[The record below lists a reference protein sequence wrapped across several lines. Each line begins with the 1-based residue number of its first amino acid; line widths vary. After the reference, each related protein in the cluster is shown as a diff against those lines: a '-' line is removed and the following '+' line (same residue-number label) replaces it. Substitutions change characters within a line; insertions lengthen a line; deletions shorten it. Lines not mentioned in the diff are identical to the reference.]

1 MNERMEGEKLF
12 KSVELKKRMKR
23 GGSWFEEIIIIAWN
37 FSHSKLKP
45 SSHPTKVF
53 LSFYDDDDGSESED
67 SEAKL
72 ISGKASF

>member
-1 MNERMEGEKLF
+1 
-12 KSVELKKRMKR
+12 MK
-23 GGSWFEEIIIIAWN
+23 

-45 SSHPTKVF
+45 CFHPTKVF

>member
-1 MNERMEGEKLF
+1 
-12 KSVELKKRMKR
+12 MK
-23 GGSWFEEIIIIAWN
+23 